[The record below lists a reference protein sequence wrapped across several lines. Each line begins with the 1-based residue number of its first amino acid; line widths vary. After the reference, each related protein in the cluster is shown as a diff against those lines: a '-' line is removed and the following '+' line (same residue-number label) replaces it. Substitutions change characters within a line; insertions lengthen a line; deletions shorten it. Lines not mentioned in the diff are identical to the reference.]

1 MHPTDPNA
9 LGALPPAAVT
19 TEVADL
25 ARRAR
30 AAGRALTRAS
40 GAQRTAALVGMAAAL
55 EEQASTLVAVNAEDI
70 RDAAERGTSGAMLD
84 RLTLTAGRVT
94 DMARALRE
102 VAAQDDPLGE
112 VEALT
117 VRPNGLRVG
126 RMRIPLGVVG
136 IVYEAR
142 PNVTADA
149 AALCIKSGNATLLRG
164 GSEAHRTNAAL
175 VACLRGALVAAGLPA
190 DAVLAL
196 PSTDRAYILAMV
208 QAEGLVDLVI
218 PRGGEALIRFVTQN
232 ARVPVIQHYKGV
244 CHVFVDR
251 AADEAKAVDICVN
264 AKAQR
269 PGVCNAMETLLVHAE
284 VADSFLPKVAV
295 ALTARGVELRGCPET
310 LRRVPTAT
318 PATDADWAAEYLDLI
333 LAVRVVP
340 SLDAAIAHIEA
351 WGSDHTESIVS
362 EDYTAVSRFMAE
374 VNSSVVVAN
383 ASTRFADGGQLGL
396 GAEMGIST
404 SRLHAYGPMGARE
417 LTTRKFVVYG
427 AGHVRT

>member
-1 MHPTDPNA
+1 MHLTDPNP
-9 LGALPPAAVT
+9 LGAHPPAAVT

-55 EEQASTLVAVNAEDI
+55 EEQASTLVAVNAEDVH
-70 RDAAERGTSGAMLD
+70 DAAARGTSGAMLD
-84 RLTLTAGRVT
+84 RLTLTAGRVS

-175 VACLRGALVAAGLPA
+175 VACLQGALVAAGLPA

-284 VADSFLPKVAV
+284 VADSFLPKVAK

-310 LRRVPTAT
+310 LQRLPTAT

-427 AGHVRT
+427 AGHVRI

>member
-1 MHPTDPNA
+1 MALMDEMTELGRRAKAASRELARLSADEKNRCLRAMADGLVAAGPRLLEANA
-9 LGALPPAAVT
+9 LDLEVGKSLGLTGAMMDRLALSADRIAAMAQGLR
-19 TEVADL
+19 EVADL
-25 ARRAR
+25 PD
-30 AAGRALTRAS
+30 
-40 GAQRTAALVGMAAAL
+40 
-55 EEQASTLVAVNAEDI
+55 AV
-70 RDAAERGTSGAMLD
+70 
-84 RLTLTAGRVT
+84 GRVLDT
-94 DMARALRE
+94 RE
-102 VAAQDDPLGE
+102 
-112 VEALT
+112 
-117 VRPNGLRVG
+117 RPNGLRL
-126 RMRIPLGVVG
+126 RKITTPIGVVV
-136 IVYEAR
+136 IIYESR

-149 AALCIKSGNATLLRG
+149 ASLCFKTGNATILRG
-164 GSEAHRTNAAL
+164 GKEALNSNRLIAETLITSAKS
-175 VACLRGALVAAGLPA
+175 V
-190 DAVLAL
+190 L
-196 PSTDRAYILAMV
+196 PSFPEHAIQVVPTADREAIPALLSLTQY
-208 QAEGLVDLVI
+208 VDLCM
-218 PRGGEALIRFVTQN
+218 PRGGEGLIRAVTECSK
-232 ARVPVIQHYKGV
+232 VPVIKHYKGV

-284 VADSFLPKVAV
+284 VADSFLPKVAE

-310 LRRVPTAT
+310 LQRLPTAT

-427 AGHVRT
+427 AGHVRI

>member
-1 MHPTDPNA
+1 MHPTNPNA
-9 LGALPPAAVT
+9 LGAHPPAAVT
-19 TEVADL
+19 AEVADL

-40 GAQRTAALVGMAAAL
+40 GAQRAVALLGMAAAL
-55 EEQASTLVAVNAEDI
+55 EAQASTLVAVNAEDV
-70 RDAAERGTSGAMLD
+70 RDASARGTSGAMLD
-84 RLTLTAGRVT
+84 RLTLTVARVA

-102 VAAQDDPLGE
+102 VAAQEDPLGE

-149 AALCIKSGNATLLRG
+149 AALCIKSGNAALLRG

-175 VACLRGALVAAGLPA
+175 VACLQTALVSAGLPS

-208 QAEGLVDLVI
+208 QAEGAVDLVI
-218 PRGGEALIRFVTQN
+218 PRGGEALIRFVTQH

-251 AADEAKAVDICVN
+251 AADEAKAIDICVN

-269 PGVCNAMETLLVHAE
+269 PGVCNAMETLLVHADI
-284 VADSFLPKVAV
+284 ADRFLPKVAD
-295 ALTARGVELRGCPET
+295 ALGARGVELRGCPET
-310 LRRVPTAT
+310 LRRLPTAT

-340 SLDAAIAHIEA
+340 SVDAAIAHIEA
-351 WGSDHTESIVS
+351 WGSDHTEAIVS
-362 EDYTAVSRFMAE
+362 EDYTAVNRFMAE

>member
-1 MHPTDPNA
+1 
-9 LGALPPAAVT
+9 
-19 TEVADL
+19 
-25 ARRAR
+25 
-30 AAGRALTRAS
+30 
-40 GAQRTAALVGMAAAL
+40 
-55 EEQASTLVAVNAEDI
+55 
-70 RDAAERGTSGAMLD
+70 
-84 RLTLTAGRVT
+84 
-94 DMARALRE
+94 
-102 VAAQDDPLGE
+102 
-112 VEALT
+112 
-117 VRPNGLRVG
+117 
-126 RMRIPLGVVG
+126 
-136 IVYEAR
+136 
-142 PNVTADA
+142 VTADA
-149 AALCIKSGNATLLRG
+149 AALCIKSGNAALLRG

-175 VACLRGALVAAGLPA
+175 VDCLQTALASADLPS

-208 QAEGLVDLVI
+208 QAEGAVDLVI

-251 AADEAKAVDICVN
+251 AADEVKAIDICVN

-269 PGVCNAMETLLVHAE
+269 PGVCNAMETLLVHADI
-284 VADSFLPKVAV
+284 ADRFLPKVAD
-295 ALTARGVELRGCPET
+295 ALSARGVELRGCPET
-310 LRRVPTAT
+310 LRRLPTAT

-333 LAVRVVP
+333 LAVRVV
-340 SLDAAIAHIEA
+340 SSVDAAIAHIEA
-351 WGSDHTESIVS
+351 WGSDHTEAIVS
-362 EDYTAVSRFMAE
+362 EDYTAVNRFMAE

>member
-1 MHPTDPNA
+1 
-9 LGALPPAAVT
+9 
-19 TEVADL
+19 
-25 ARRAR
+25 
-30 AAGRALTRAS
+30 
-40 GAQRTAALVGMAAAL
+40 
-55 EEQASTLVAVNAEDI
+55 
-70 RDAAERGTSGAMLD
+70 
-84 RLTLTAGRVT
+84 
-94 DMARALRE
+94 
-102 VAAQDDPLGE
+102 
-112 VEALT
+112 
-117 VRPNGLRVG
+117 
-126 RMRIPLGVVG
+126 
-136 IVYEAR
+136 
-142 PNVTADA
+142 
-149 AALCIKSGNATLLRG
+149 
-164 GSEAHRTNAAL
+164 
-175 VACLRGALVAAGLPA
+175 
-190 DAVLAL
+190 
-196 PSTDRAYILAMV
+196 MV

-251 AADEAKAVDICVN
+251 AADEAKAIDICVN

-284 VADSFLPKVAV
+284 VADSFLPKVAA